1 MGEEQAFAAL
11 LAAEELAVNVRELL
25 ALRERV
31 LLLEAKPAQQA
42 RKRARSR
49 ERAVRN
55 ANAELSSGYLRNRAG
70 SFASDRRPP

>member
-1 MGEEQAFAAL
+1 MKMGEEQAFAAL

-42 RKRARSR
+42 RKRARSG
-49 ERAVRN
+49 ERAGAKRK
-55 ANAELSSGYLRNRAG
+55 R
-70 SFASDRRPP
+70 